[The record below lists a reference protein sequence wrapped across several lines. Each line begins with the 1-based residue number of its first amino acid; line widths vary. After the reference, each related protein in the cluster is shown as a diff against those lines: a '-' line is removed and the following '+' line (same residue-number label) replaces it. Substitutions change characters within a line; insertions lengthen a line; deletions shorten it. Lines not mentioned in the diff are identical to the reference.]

1 MARADCFRIA
11 QFSDIHCGDPRFDPS
26 LLSGIIDTINADA
39 PDLVIVPGD
48 LTASGYPDEFREACS
63 YLDRLVCPNIAVLIG
78 NHDARKVGYEL
89 FEESFGKRYR
99 TWDFSFQI
107 DCDEQISQDITV
119 VGLDSSKPDLDD
131 GEIGRHRHH
140 WLSEQL
146 AGARGFKL
154 VALHHHLVSI
164 PGTGRERNIVWDAG
178 EVLEIL
184 AENNVDLVLAGHKH
198 VPYVW
203 PTAGMLIV
211 TSGTAS
217 TWRTRGFSPP
227 SYNMIEITPDEV
239 IVEIRASRGDHEPRR
254 LAYPRMP
261 AEIRR
266 PIGTGPVGLT
276 LDSVSPPP
284 REEG

>member
-1 MARADCFRIA
+1 MARADSFKLA
-11 QFSDIHCGDPRFDPS
+11 QFSDIHCGDPRFDVE
-26 LLSGIIDTINADA
+26 LLGGIIDAINADE

-48 LTASGYPDEFREACS
+48 LTASGYPDEFREARE
-63 YLDRLVCPNIAVLIG
+63 YLDRLACPHVAVLIG

-89 FEESFGKRYR
+89 FEQSFGDRYR
-99 TWDFSFQI
+99 TWDFSFKI
-107 DCDEQISQDITV
+107 DCDTGVSQNISVI
-119 VGLDSSKPDLDD
+119 GLDSSKPDLDD
-131 GEIGRHRHH
+131 GEIGRHRHR
-140 WLSEQL
+140 WLREHL
-146 AGARGFKL
+146 AEADGFKL

-164 PGTGRERNIVWDAG
+164 PGTGRERNVVWDAG

-184 AENNVDLVLAGHKH
+184 AENNVDLVVAGHKH

-217 TWRTRGFSPP
+217 TWRTRGFTPP

-261 AEIRR
+261 AATRR
-266 PIGTGPVGLT
+266 PIGTGPTGRT

-284 REEG
+284 RNGL